1 MFEFIL
7 KKAHFDSY
15 LYTKG
20 LVPSQFNV
28 QTRMKTS
35 INSKAFVALPT
46 DRRTKYLQNRC
57 SFMREIC
64 IKKLERYLN

>member
-28 QTRMKTS
+28 QKNNYDYGFNERELIWTYFKIHTYILH
-35 INSKAFVALPT
+35 INVCL
-46 DRRTKYLQNRC
+46 
-57 SFMREIC
+57 
-64 IKKLERYLN
+64 